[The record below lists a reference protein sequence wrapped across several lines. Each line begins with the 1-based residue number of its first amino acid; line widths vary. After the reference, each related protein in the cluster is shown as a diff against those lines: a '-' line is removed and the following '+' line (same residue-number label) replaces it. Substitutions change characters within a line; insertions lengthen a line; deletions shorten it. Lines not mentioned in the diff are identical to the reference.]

1 MNKNWIKEAI
11 KNKGGLHKSLGIKDG
26 KTISETKLD
35 KALHSKNTKVRKE
48 ANLAKTLRSFRPRG
62 K

>member
-11 KNKGGLHKSLGIKDG
+11 KNKGGLHKSLGIKEE

-35 KALHSKNTKVRKE
+35 KAFNSKNTKVRKE

>member
-11 KNKGGLHKSLGIKDG
+11 KNKGGLHKSLGIKEG

-35 KALHSKNTKVRKE
+35 KAILSKSPRIRKE
-48 ANLAKTLRSFRPRG
+48 ANLAKTLRSFKTRG

>member
-1 MNKNWIKEAI
+1 MNKHWIKEAT
-11 KNKGGLHKSLGIKDG
+11 KNKGGLHKSLGIKEG

-35 KALHSKNTKVRKE
+35 KAIHSKSLKIRKE
-48 ANLAKTLRSFRPRG
+48 ANLAKILREFRSRG